1 MSATITHEQARAT
14 ILRVLTGIAPEIEP
28 EAVDGALDLRD
39 QCDIDSMDFL
49 NLVIGVHQA
58 LGVDIPERDYPKLV
72 TLDGFASYVAAR
84 SASHHH
90 AE

>member
-1 MSATITHEQARAT
+1 MSAPITSEQARET

-28 EAVDGALDLRD
+28 EAIDGALDLRD

-49 NLVIGVHQA
+49 NLVIGVHKA
-58 LGVDIPERDYPKLV
+58 LGIDIPERDYPKLV

-84 SASHHH
+84 AADPIHSG
-90 AE
+90 